1 MTASNPD
8 RFDRIEELLTGFGED
23 LSTVKND
30 LNSLKEQTIKT
41 NEQVKKW
48 DGRLWGLTLALITTA
63 WAGIIGATAVV
74 ITRSLTGS

>member
-1 MTASNPD
+1 MTASEPD
-8 RFDRIEELLTGFGED
+8 RLDRIESTLETVLETIQKLDAD
-23 LSTVKND
+23 LRS
-30 LNSLKEQTIKT
+30 T

-48 DGRLWGLTLALITTA
+48 DGRLWGLTLALISTA

>member
-1 MTASNPD
+1 MQADEATLTNIANALEEIQTNQSENTN
-8 RFDRIEELLTGFGED
+8 RLDRIESD
-23 LSTVKND
+23 IRS
-30 LNSLKEQTIKT
+30 T

-48 DGRLWGLTLALITTA
+48 DGRLWGLTLALISTA